1 MRTFV
6 DVTFK
11 QVKKAIMAQVK
22 SVLVAHQETEL
33 YRQVSDITLQF
44 LQKMKDNVH
53 SEAGQLYTL
62 ETTQFVANDRD
73 ALQKWGSTYYNDFKK
88 ARKEKK
94 VIALY
99 RSRGV
104 QLPSDRAKYEKAIEA
119 IDFGCDPFMNELK
132 LMAVCSTNLQR
143 YLCHAANTVHRLRML
158 TTKWLPAA
166 SSTTSA

>member
-22 SVLVAHQETEL
+22 SVLVAHQETKL
-33 YRQVSDITLQF
+33 YHRVTEITLQF
-44 LQKMKDNVH
+44 LRNMKENVH
-53 SEAGQLYTL
+53 SEAGKLYIL

-73 ALQKWGSTYYNDFKK
+73 ALQKWGGTYYTNFKK

-104 QLPSDRAKYEKAIEA
+104 QLPSDRAKYEKTIEA
-119 IDFGCDPFMNELK
+119 IDLGCDPFTNEIK
-132 LMAVCSTNLQR
+132 LMAVCSTNMEI
-143 YLCHAANTVHRLRML
+143 YL
-158 TTKWLPAA
+158 
-166 SSTTSA
+166 